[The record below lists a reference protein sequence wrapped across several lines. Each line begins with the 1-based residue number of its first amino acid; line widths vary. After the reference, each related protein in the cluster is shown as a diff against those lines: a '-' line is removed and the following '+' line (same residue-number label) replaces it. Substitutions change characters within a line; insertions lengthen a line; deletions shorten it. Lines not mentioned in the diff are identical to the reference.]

1 MPKVVRIC
9 PRRSCDDEKKKVPLH
24 SGQGEGL
31 LQGLKQGLTHRVK
44 GGAVKQIRKDIKSH
58 THARV
63 KLESSQKSSQA
74 KSMYELKYM
83 YLVYYEARGV
93 IVTSLLLLMR

>member
-24 SGQGEGL
+24 SGQGEELLRGL
-31 LQGLKQGLTHRVK
+31 RRQNTPGEVVLSTKSKVSHN
-44 GGAVKQIRKDIKSH
+44 KSH
-58 THARV
+58 THATV
-63 KLESSQKSSQA
+63 KSQKSSQA

-83 YLVYYEARGV
+83 YLVYYEARR
-93 IVTSLLLLMR
+93 S

>member
-1 MPKVVRIC
+1 M
-9 PRRSCDDEKKKVPLH
+9 
-24 SGQGEGL
+24 
-31 LQGLKQGLTHRVK
+31 K
-44 GGAVKQIRKDIKSH
+44 GGAVKQIIQKDIKSH

-74 KSMYELKYM
+74 KSVYELKYM

>member
-1 MPKVVRIC
+1 M
-9 PRRSCDDEKKKVPLH
+9 
-24 SGQGEGL
+24 
-31 LQGLKQGLTHRVK
+31 K
-44 GGAVKQIRKDIKSH
+44 GGAVKQIMQKDIKSH

-74 KSMYELKYM
+74 KSVYELKV